1 MAAFGPTPGERLV
14 AERSSYRI
22 DENEASV
29 SRERERLRALTTAR
43 DPQTIRVLSEIE
55 VAPGWRCLEVG
66 AGSGSIARWLVDR
79 VSPDG
84 HVLSVDIDLRFH
96 CDAVPGMEVRELDIV
111 RDETPPGPFDLVHA
125 RALLQHLEQRESVLD
140 RLVDALS
147 PGGWIVIE
155 DSYWQAFEEQPLPEP
170 LDRVA
175 EVMHRGL
182 RAREGWDPNV
192 GSRLLRMFAE
202 RGLAD
207 IDVFGEVRTMRGG
220 HESGSWWYL
229 GIEHAADRL
238 VAHGAVT
245 QGEIDEAIRIVRS
258 PDFVMMSPVS
268 ISARGRISA

>member
-1 MAAFGPTPGERLV
+1 M

-22 DENEASV
+22 AEDDVSV
-29 SRERERLRALTTAR
+29 SRERERLQALTNAR
-43 DPQTIRVLSEIE
+43 DPQTIRVLSDIG
-55 VAPGWRCLEVG
+55 VSPGWNCLEVG
-66 AGSGSIARWLVDR
+66 AGSGSVARWLADQ
-79 VSPDG
+79 VSPGG
-84 HVLSVDIDLRFH
+84 HVLSVDVDLRFH
-96 CDAVPGMEVRELDIV
+96 CDPTPGLEVRQLDIV
-111 RDETPPGPFDLVHA
+111 RDAMPRGRFDLIHA
-125 RALLQHLEQRESVLD
+125 RALLQHLEQRETVLD
-140 RLVDALS
+140 RLVQALE

-175 EVMHRGL
+175 DVMHRGL
-182 RAREGWDPNV
+182 RSREGWDPNV

-202 RGLAD
+202 RGLVELD
-207 IDVFGEVRTMRGG
+207 SVGEVRTMRGG

-245 QGEIDEAIRIVRS
+245 REEIDEALEIVRS

-268 ISARGRISA
+268 ISARGRAPT